1 MSIFD
6 YIHIMI
12 WDIQNF
18 IHNKYF
24 LFICALWFVSFNYPL
39 IGQENDTN
47 INLSKKT
54 YTYKIVDQHEIKADV
69 YRKLSEDIQ
78 PVIIWIHGGA
88 LIIGTR
94 DWINIEFLNKWIES
108 GYTVVSIDYRLAP
121 ETKLESIIEDIEDA
135 YYWVRNKGPEL
146 FSIDPNRIG
155 ISGGSAGGYLTLM
168 TGFRVKPPPKALVS
182 FYGYGDITGPWYSQP
197 DPFYKKEPKVTK
209 EKAFKVVGDS
219 IISNT
224 SQFSVE
230 ERSQFYLY
238 CRQQGVWPQEVS
250 GHDPESEKQ
259 WYLGYEP
266 LRNISRNYPPTI
278 LLHGEKDTDVP
289 FEQSFLMAEELK
301 LQGVDFEFV
310 YNPDWGHGFDFADL
324 KDPSVKDAFHKV
336 IDFLEKH
343 LK

>member
-1 MSIFD
+1 M
-6 YIHIMI
+6 
-12 WDIQNF
+12 
-18 IHNKYF
+18 
-24 LFICALWFVSFNYPL
+24 
-39 IGQENDTN
+39 
-47 INLSKKT
+47 
-54 YTYKIVDQHEIKADV
+54 
-69 YRKLSEDIQ
+69 
-78 PVIIWIHGGA
+78 
-88 LIIGTR
+88 
-94 DWINIEFLNKWIES
+94 
-108 GYTVVSIDYRLAP
+108 VSIDYRLAP

-168 TGFRVKPPPKALVS
+168 TGFRVKPPPKVLVS

-197 DPFYKKEPKVTK
+197 DPFYNQEPKVTM
-209 EKAFKVVGDS
+209 EKAYNVVGDS

-224 SQFSVE
+224 SQLSVE

-266 LRNISRNYPPTI
+266 IRNISKNYPPVI

-301 LQGVDFEFV
+301 LQGVEFEFV
-310 YNPDWGHGFDFADL
+310 NNPDWGHGFDYAGL